1 MMKAIRITKDNKQK
15 LEQDYDMDPGDLDL
29 SSGMWI
35 VADFG
40 ESKAHSVVTPAR
52 FAMQYDQK
60 GPINNGYIS
69 VDRKTFSS
77 VS

>member
-29 SSGMWI
+29 NSGMWL
-35 VADFG
+35 VTDFG
-40 ESKAHSVVTPAR
+40 ESKANSVVTPAR

-60 GPINNGYIS
+60 GPIKNGYIS